1 MEKTMN
7 EIMNEY
13 EAAARAREAKE
24 RERAETGNPTDLDEY
39 KERAEAE
46 AINELQEEIKE
57 LKIERT
63 SLEIEFSSWENLSNF
78 YRYNEEAIKNKRN
91 RAEKTIENNID
102 RIRKDLRAATEA
114 EAEAINELHRMID
127 NLNKITL

>member
-24 RERAETGNPTDLDEY
+24 R
-39 KERAEAE
+39 AEAE
-46 AINELQEEIKE
+46 AINELQEEIEE

-63 SLEIEFSSWENLSNF
+63 SLEMEFSRWKNLTDF
-78 YRYNEEAIKNKRN
+78 YRYNEQAIKNKRN
-91 RAEKTIENNID
+91 RAEKTIENNLD
-102 RIRKDLRAATEA
+102 RIRKDLRAATAA

>member
-24 RERAETGNPTDLDEY
+24 RERT
-39 KERAEAE
+39 EAE
-46 AINELQEEIKE
+46 AINELQEEIEE

-63 SLEIEFSSWENLSNF
+63 SLEMEFSHWENLANF

-91 RAEKTIENNID
+91 RAEKTIENNLD
-102 RIRKDLRAATEA
+102 RIRKDLRAATAA